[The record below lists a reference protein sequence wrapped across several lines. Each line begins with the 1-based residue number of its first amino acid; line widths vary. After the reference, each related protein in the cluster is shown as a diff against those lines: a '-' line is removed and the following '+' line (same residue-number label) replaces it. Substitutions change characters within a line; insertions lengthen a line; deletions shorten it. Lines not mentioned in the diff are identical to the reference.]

1 MQPSSGLS
9 ATVELL
15 ITLYYN
21 NNATLTYAGLTD
33 SNCTVRR
40 LLNDDCYNLFI
51 IIIRPFHAVAEG
63 PTRAACTWTHNLQ
76 LVRSCL
82 QLSSRYGATLH
93 TRRHPACRCNLTPSS
108 PVDIIVRPGG
118 FDNATNYDRRPNFCR
133 RGTSCMEQSSSIR
146 HRLHIF
152 GHI

>member
-15 ITLYYN
+15 VTLYYN

-51 IIIRPFHAVAEG
+51 IIIRPCHAVAEG
-63 PTRAACTWTHNLQ
+63 H
-76 LVRSCL
+76 
-82 QLSSRYGATLH
+82 TL
-93 TRRHPACRCNLTPSS
+93 AVCN
-108 PVDIIVRPGG
+108 
-118 FDNATNYDRRPNFCR
+118 
-133 RGTSCMEQSSSIR
+133 
-146 HRLHIF
+146 
-152 GHI
+152 